1 MKSKSPYRMSVL
13 TLEHKLE
20 AAKPDLLVVCGPHK
34 AVIDVFV
41 FEGNKE
47 VFLVIDDIDS
57 KDAITTGTIVDKLKT
72 IESNYNVSLAEKN
85 PDGEIELCKICDLAQ
100 NIMLLE
106 GTDKNNE
113 SVIRVGLMKMPMEV

>member
-1 MKSKSPYRMSVL
+1 MSKSPYKMSVL

-20 AAKPDLLVVCGPHK
+20 AVKPDLLVVCGSHK

-41 FEGNKE
+41 FEDDEE

-57 KDAITTGTIVDKLKT
+57 KYVITTGEIVNKLKA
-72 IESNYNVSLAEKN
+72 IESNYNVSLAEEN
-85 PDGEIELCKICDLAQ
+85 SDDTGELCKICDLAQ

-106 GTDKNNE
+106 GTDKNGR
-113 SVIRVGLMKMPMEV
+113 SVICVGLMKMPMEV